1 MVNKIGLI
9 VAAGA
14 ATATLTVALAAAGF
28 APGAPTPTSSVG
40 TVVQQVA
47 APAPAVDPSAQPRVV
62 YDNVYVK
69 PAPPQETVVVKVTKP
84 SAGGQEGGENENEG
98 SDD

>member
-9 VAAGA
+9 IAAGA
-14 ATATLTVALAAAGF
+14 ATAALTVALAAAGF
-28 APGAPTPTSSVG
+28 APGAPTPTASVT
-40 TVVQQVA
+40 TVVQQVPV
-47 APAPAVDPSAQPRVV
+47 PAPAVDPTAQPQVV

-69 PAPPQETVVVKVTKP
+69 PAPPPKTVVVKVIKP
-84 SAGGQEGGENENEG
+84 SAGGQEGGEVENEG